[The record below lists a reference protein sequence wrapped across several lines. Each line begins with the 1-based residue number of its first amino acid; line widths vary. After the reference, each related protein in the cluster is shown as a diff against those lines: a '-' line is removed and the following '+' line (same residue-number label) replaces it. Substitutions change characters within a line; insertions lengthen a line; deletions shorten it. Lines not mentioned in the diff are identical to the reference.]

1 MAAPA
6 NGLVRPDLFIPI
18 AEEDKLIVPFTNY
31 IFERAL
37 KDFAD
42 MKVDSGF
49 RIAFNVAPAY

>member
-1 MAAPA
+1 
-6 NGLVRPDLFIPI
+6 VRPDLFIPI
-18 AEEDKLIVPFTNY
+18 AEEDKLIVPLTNY